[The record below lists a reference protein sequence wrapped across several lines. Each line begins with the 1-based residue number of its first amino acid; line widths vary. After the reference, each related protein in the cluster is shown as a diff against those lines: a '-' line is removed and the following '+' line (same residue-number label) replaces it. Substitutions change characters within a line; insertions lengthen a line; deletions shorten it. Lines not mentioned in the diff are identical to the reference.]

1 MKVLYY
7 LIHCFALK
15 KKKNAFFR
23 RFHSLFSVSS
33 ITTVPTRQYTVV
45 ARTVRVYEQADLDLQ
60 NRKKQ
65 RIKKH
70 NQFITIRFF
79 YIRSET
85 RTTHLSVGNR
95 TYLVLES
102 FRYRNNCSMH
112 THGRSKIKK
121 KKAYKT
127 RNDIRVHSTA
137 LQSCLQFFCGSG
149 QEMWISCFNIF
160 SRYKKKKNTKC
171 NNTLKI
177 YFNCSK

>member
-15 KKKNAFFR
+15 KKKRFLSSLSFFIFR
-23 RFHSLFSVSS
+23 LFDNY
-33 ITTVPTRQYTVV
+33 VPTRQYTVV

-70 NQFITIRFF
+70 NEFITIRFF

-171 NNTLKI
+171 NNILKI